1 MKTLESMKT
10 MKKINRLAL
19 AVLAAVA
26 LALGCASQGEIAA
39 RQTGG
44 INENPAATVGPVK
57 SGYVLVNGLN
67 MYYEI
72 QGAGRPLVLIHGG
85 VCTIDTCLGKVRL
98 PLAKNWKTVAVE
110 LQGHGHTADID
121 RPLTFEQMAEDTA
134 ALLRQLKIE
143 NADFV
148 GYSLGGGVALRIA
161 MRYPDLV
168 RKLVVI
174 GTPYNNDGLVP
185 GLLENF
191 KTIKPEDVPAEFR
204 EAYIKV
210 APDPKHWSALVT
222 KVMKLG
228 LESRGL
234 RPEEIQSIKAPVLVM
249 IGDADIVRA
258 EHAVQMFRLLPHAQ
272 LAVLPGTD
280 HFLPMQRSDW
290 AVPMIEAFLNAPMP
304 EPKKETK

>member
-1 MKTLESMKT
+1 MKT
-10 MKKINRLAL
+10 MKTINIL
-19 AVLAAVA
+19 VLAAVA

-44 INENPAATVGPVK
+44 TKENPIATVGVVK

-72 QGAGRPLVLIHGG
+72 QGIGRPLVLIHGG
-85 VCTIDTCLGKVRL
+85 MCTIGTCFGKIRTL
-98 PLAKNWKTVAVE
+98 LAENWETVAVE
-110 LQGHGHTADID
+110 MQGHGHTADVD
-121 RPLTFEQMAEDTA
+121 RPLTFEQLAEDTST
-134 ALLRQLKIE
+134 LLRKLKIE
-143 NADFV
+143 NADVV
-148 GYSLGGGVALRIA
+148 GYSIGGGVALRIA

-168 RKLVVI
+168 GKLVVI

-185 GLLENF
+185 GLLEAF
-191 KTIKPEDVPAEFR
+191 KTMKPEDIPAEFR
-204 EAYIKV
+204 EAYART
-210 APDPKHWSALVT
+210 APDPKQWPTLVA
-222 KVMKLG
+222 KVVKLL
-228 LESRGL
+228 LEFKGW
-234 RPEEIQSIKAPVLVM
+234 RPGDIRSIRAPVLVM
-249 IGDADIVRA
+249 IGDADIVRP

-272 LAVLPGTD
+272 LAVLPGSD

>member
-1 MKTLESMKT
+1 MKT
-10 MKKINRLAL
+10 METINKSAL
-19 AVLAAVA
+19 TLLAAVA
-26 LALGCASQGEIAA
+26 FAFGCASHGEFTN

-44 INENPAATVGPVK
+44 INENPTATVGAVK

-72 QGAGRPLVLIHGG
+72 QGTGRPLVLIHGG
-85 VCTIDTCLGKVRL
+85 VSTIDTNFGKVRP

-121 RPLTFEQMAEDTA
+121 RPLTFEQMAEDIA
-134 ALLRQLKIE
+134 ALLRQLQIE

-148 GYSLGGGVALRIA
+148 GYSIGGGVALRIA

-168 RKLVVI
+168 RKLIVI
-174 GTPYNNDGLVP
+174 GTTYNNDGLVP
-185 GLLENF
+185 GLVGAF
-191 KTIKPEDVPAEFR
+191 KTMKPEDIPAEFR
-204 EAYIKV
+204 EAYART
-210 APDPKHWSALVT
+210 APDPKQWPTLVA
-222 KVMKLG
+222 KVMRLL
-228 LESRGL
+228 LEFKGW
-234 RPEEIQSIKAPVLVM
+234 RPEDIQSIKAPVLVM
-249 IGDADIVRA
+249 IGDADVVRP
-258 EHAVQMFRLLPHAQ
+258 EHAVQMFRLLPYAQ

-304 EPKKETK
+304 ELKKTKDE

>member
-1 MKTLESMKT
+1 MKT
-10 MKKINRLAL
+10 MKKINKLTL
-19 AVLAAVA
+19 VVLATVA

-44 INENPAATVGPVK
+44 TKENPAAAVGAVK
-57 SGYVLVNGLN
+57 SGYVLVNGLK

-85 VCTIDTCLGKVRL
+85 VCTIDTCLGKVRP

-110 LQGHGHTADID
+110 LQGHGHTADVD

-134 ALLRQLKIE
+134 ALLRQLKVE

-161 MRYPDLV
+161 MRYPNLV

-174 GTPYNNDGLVP
+174 GTTTNNDGLTP
-185 GLLENF
+185 GLLEAF
-191 KTIKPEDVPAEFR
+191 KTMKPEDIPAEFQ
-204 EAYIKV
+204 EAYART
-210 APDPKHWSALVT
+210 APDPKQWPTLVA
-222 KVMKLG
+222 KVVKLL
-228 LESRGL
+228 LEFKGL
-234 RPEEIQSIKAPVLVM
+234 RPEDIRSIRAPVLVI
-249 IGDADIVRA
+249 IGDADIVRP

-304 EPKKETK
+304 KVK

>member
-1 MKTLESMKT
+1 MKT
-10 MKKINRLAL
+10 METINKSAL
-19 AVLAAVA
+19 TLLAAVA
-26 LALGCASQGEIAA
+26 FAFGCASHGEFTN

-44 INENPAATVGPVK
+44 INENPTATVGAVK

-72 QGAGRPLVLIHGG
+72 QGTGRPLVLIHGG
-85 VCTIDTCLGKVRL
+85 VSTIDTNFGKVRP

-121 RPLTFEQMAEDTA
+121 RPLTFEQMAEDIA
-134 ALLRQLKIE
+134 ALLRQLQTE

-148 GYSLGGGVALRIA
+148 GYSIGGGVGLRIA

-168 RKLVVI
+168 RKLIVI
-174 GTPYNNDGLVP
+174 GTTYNNDGLVP
-185 GLLENF
+185 GLVGAF
-191 KTIKPEDVPAEFR
+191 KTMKPEDIPAEFR
-204 EAYIKV
+204 EAYART
-210 APDPKHWSALVT
+210 APDPKQWPTLVA
-222 KVMKLG
+222 KVMRLL
-228 LESRGL
+228 LEFKGW
-234 RPEEIQSIKAPVLVM
+234 RPEDIQSIKAPVLVM
-249 IGDADIVRA
+249 IGDADVVRP
-258 EHAVQMFRLLPHAQ
+258 EHAVQMFRLLPYAQ

-304 EPKKETK
+304 ELKKTKDK